1 MITVHFPP
9 RMDDMFIP
17 DEADGEEH
25 EALFEKREIEPEN
38 DQAVLQASGFIQIT
52 FDRFVTLVANHSFL
66 EVVEKNKDQKVI
78 ISANLLTDLAN
89 ARRYASHPKGTL
101 VAVAGVVMGILLGY
115 FLFT

>member
-1 MITVHFPP
+1 
-9 RMDDMFIP
+9 MDDMFIP
-17 DEADGEEH
+17 DEADGDEQ
-25 EALFEKREIEPEN
+25 EALFEKKEIEPERA
-38 DQAVLQASGFIQIT
+38 DIAGQASDFIQIT

-89 ARRYASHPKGTL
+89 ARRYTSHPKGTL
-101 VAVAGVVMGILLGY
+101 VAVGGIVLGVLLGY

>member
-1 MITVHFPP
+1 
-9 RMDDMFIP
+9 MDDMFIP
-17 DEADGEEH
+17 DEDDGEEQ
-25 EALFEKREIEPEN
+25 EALFEKKEIEPERGS
-38 DQAVLQASGFIQIT
+38 AAEQASDLIQIT

-89 ARRYASHPKGTL
+89 ARRYSNRPKGSL
-101 VAVAGVVMGILLGY
+101 VAVAGVVLGVLLGY

>member
-1 MITVHFPP
+1 
-9 RMDDMFIP
+9 MDDMFIP
-17 DEADGEEH
+17 DEEGEEH
-25 EALFEKREIEPEN
+25 EALFEKKEIEPERN
-38 DQAVLQASGFIQIT
+38 GTAEQASDYIQIT

-89 ARRYASHPKGTL
+89 ARRYSSHPKGSL
-101 VAVAGVVMGILLGY
+101 VAAFGIVLGVLLGY